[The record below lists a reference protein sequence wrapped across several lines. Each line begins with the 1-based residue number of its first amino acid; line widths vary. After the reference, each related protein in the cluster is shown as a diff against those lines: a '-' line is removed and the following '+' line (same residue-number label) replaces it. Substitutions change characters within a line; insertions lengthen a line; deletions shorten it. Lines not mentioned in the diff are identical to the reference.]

1 MKVEYVGNGS
11 YIGTLNWNNG
21 ASVVYG
27 KNRWDVMKTLIKK
40 AFHDHDEVQPKVVEE
55 PEPVKND
62 EPTFRYDEE
71 AWTDDDWEREHRRD
85 EIIGQ
90 HKDDDKI

>member
-1 MKVEYVGNGS
+1 MKVEYVGDGK
-11 YIGTLNWNNG
+11 YIGTLNRHNG
-21 ASVVYG
+21 ASVLYG
-27 KNRWDVMKTLIKK
+27 RDRMDIIMSLIEASFPQK
-40 AFHDHDEVQPKVVEE
+40 E
-55 PEPVKND
+55 ND